1 MDKVYLRI
9 KDLREKCG
17 YTQEFVGNKLEIS
30 QQAYSN
36 YEKNK
41 RALPARHALE
51 LAKLYHVSTDYI
63 LGLET
68 EPPETL
74 FPDAEYVRNVTYR
87 KLMNSLM
94 RLDDKQRNNV
104 FSYLSF
110 LQHTR

>member
-1 MDKVYLRI
+1 MDKIYMRI
-9 KDLREKCG
+9 KDLREQYG
-17 YTQEFVGNKLEIS
+17 FTQEYVGNKLEIS

-36 YEKNK
+36 YEMNK

-68 EPPETL
+68 EPMETL

-87 KLMNSLM
+87 KLVNSLM
-94 RLDDKQRNNV
+94 RLNDRERNNV
-104 FSYLSF
+104 YSYLSF
-110 LQHTR
+110 LRHKK